1 MKSVIKKIARDTL
14 LLATLETQK
23 SDSAD
28 FHDMAVWQIKEAM
41 EQAYE
46 AGKKAGAKE
55 EKTRLK
61 FRHVK

>member
-28 FHDMAVWQIKEAM
+28 FHDMAVWQIKEAL

-46 AGKKAGAKE
+46 AGKKAGTKE
-55 EKTRLK
+55 ETLPANLDND
-61 FRHVK
+61 